1 MKRRYLLSISLAGS
15 IVLPLLVEAAV
26 PAGAPDV
33 TQRVDAVIERQVE
46 RAQRQA
52 EQRVPQVLDQA
63 QERVAEQARQK
74 VTEQIQERTTGQ
86 VQERTAGQVQ
96 DRATGQVQNRATG
109 QVQDRA
115 TGQVQNS
122 AAAQIQNNATDQ
134 VQNRAIGQLPDVAA
148 SQAQDRAGQLPQRA
162 PAQARPGTIG
172 RGPETAQRPDS
183 VTPPDRFAQSAQTV
197 NPAFVE
203 IMIEPNVRV
212 LEREWVMLLTASQRD
227 VLVSY
232 APELMRYHVQ
242 TSPFQALDSYLFRF
256 RVPPGLDSTELMQQM
271 VPETLRDLLDRNHIY
286 STQTGRSE
294 HTDELSLPMASVC
307 EDPVSIGMIDTVV
320 DSRHAAFAARSGRA
334 AGLVSRHFIA
344 EDIETP
350 TGHGTAIAGILV
362 GQGPDFNPLLPNATL
377 YSASV
382 VYSQGDNHQG
392 VTVIHLLEAL
402 DWLISQDVSVI
413 NMSLT
418 GPANRLLQQGVN
430 AAFAKGKVIV
440 AAAGNQGPHAP
451 ASYPAAYEGVI
462 TATAVARD
470 RSIYRWANQG
480 EHIDF
485 AAIGVSVPTA
495 GDPEHFN
502 HESGTS
508 MAAPVVSAF
517 MACALAA
524 SGQDRQQALLMLKNR
539 AVDLG
544 EPGHDP
550 IFGHGLLHP

>member
-15 IVLPLLVEAAV
+15 IALPFLVDAAV

-46 RAQRQA
+46 RTQRQA
-52 EQRVPQVLDQA
+52 EQRVPQAIDQAQERANTQA

-74 VTEQIQERTTGQ
+74 AADQIQERTSQQ
-86 VQERTAGQVQ
+86 VQDRAAGQVQ
-96 DRATGQVQNRATG
+96 DRAVG

-115 TGQVQNS
+115 AGQVQDR
-122 AAAQIQNNATDQ
+122 AVGQ
-134 VQNRAIGQLPDVAA
+134 VQDRAAGQVQDRAAGQLPDAA
-148 SQAQDRAGQLPQRA
+148 ADRAQDRAVQLPQGSPGQLPETRV
-162 PAQARPGTIG
+162 
-172 RGPETAQRPDS
+172 PEASQRPAS
-183 VTPPDRFAQSAQTV
+183 ATPPDRFAQTAQTV

-203 IMIEPNVRV
+203 IMLEPNIRV

-227 VLVSY
+227 VLASD

-242 TSPFQALDSYLFRF
+242 TSPFQALDSYLLRF
-256 RVPPGLDSTELMQQM
+256 RVPPGLDSNEVIQQM
-271 VPETLRDLLDRNHIY
+271 VPETMRDLLDRNHIY
-286 STQTGRSE
+286 SIQTGRSE
-294 HTDELSLPMASVC
+294 RTDELSLPMASVC

-320 DSRHAAFAARSGRA
+320 NSKHAAFAARPGRA
-334 AGLVSRHFIA
+334 AGVVSRHFIS
-344 EDIETP
+344 EDMETP
-350 TGHGTAIAGILV
+350 AGHGTAIAGILV
-362 GQGPDFNPLLPNATL
+362 GQGPDFNPLLPNGTL

-382 VYSQGDNHQG
+382 VYSQGENHQG
-392 VTVIHLLEAL
+392 ATVIHLLEAL
-402 DWLISQDVSVI
+402 DWLIAQDVSVI

-418 GPANRLLQQGVN
+418 GPANRLLEQGVN
-430 AAFAKGKVIV
+430 AAVARGKVIV

-451 ASYPAAYEGVI
+451 ALYPAAYKGVV

-470 RSIYRWANQG
+470 RSIYRWANHG

-485 AAIGVSVPTA
+485 AAIGVAVPTA
-495 GDPEHFN
+495 GDAEHSVR
-502 HESGTS
+502 ESGTS

-517 MACALAA
+517 MACTLAA
-524 SGQDRQQALLMLKNR
+524 SGQDQQQAISMLINR